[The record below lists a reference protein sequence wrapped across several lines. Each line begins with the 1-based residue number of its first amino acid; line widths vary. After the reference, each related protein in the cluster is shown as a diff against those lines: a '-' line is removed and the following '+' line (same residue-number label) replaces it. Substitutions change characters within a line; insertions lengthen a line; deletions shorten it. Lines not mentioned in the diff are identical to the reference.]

1 MQAVRRSTAS
11 IFARGRQRG
20 QALIFG
26 LFVLISGL
34 AALFFFFNVGQLS
47 REKTKLVNTA
57 DAVAYSAG
65 VIHARALN
73 FNAYSNRAL
82 MADEV
87 LIAQMVSI
95 SSWAGYVGSWAANLP
110 SVHPEC
116 RAAANG
122 NPVGAIGLFK
132 FGDEYL
138 FGCTLLQLASQNG
151 IVENTVD
158 LIQIGVEA
166 AVSSTE
172 ASKLVI
178 QAAQA
183 ALNPLGA
190 FEERRAVMTAV
201 ANANY
206 QGDGEVAVDLLSP
219 TLPDDWLRMAD
230 GKGGVTPFVRQY
242 AGDERTRF
250 KEVTVAAANKDPFV
264 QRRFWT
270 SKAPAPEPRCLA
282 LAWQWRKNE
291 VRRRGGTELFGFDEW
306 QAVDTQSYHENFA
319 KKRRWVGWR
328 CRQRENP
335 TGVGGEQARAKG
347 ANQGPGAAAFGGSRA
362 NNPRAHAQALS
373 AASGR
378 AMGYSGLP
386 SYHDLNQIW
395 LRDRPN
401 DEPKLLHGVRL
412 TRSATNL
419 RTTDGTTGQIR
430 SRPDSRIGAYDT
442 AVAGGEMAA
451 VSASEVYFER
461 PANLANNLAN
471 NSFGVGIGRPRE
483 LGSLFNPY
491 WQVRLASSN
500 AVSEWLRQGVTP

>member
-206 QGDGEVAVDLLSP
+206 QGDGQISVDLLSP
-219 TLPDDWLRMAD
+219 TLPDDWIRMAD
-230 GKGGVTPFVRQY
+230 GRGGGTPFVRQY
-242 AGDERTRF
+242 PDNERTRF
-250 KEVTVAAANKDPFV
+250 REVTIAAANTDPFIR
-264 QRRFWT
+264 QRFWT
-270 SKAPAPEPRCLA
+270 SQSLVPELRCLRVGR
-282 LAWQWRKNE
+282 WRQNE
-291 VRRRGGTELFGFDEW
+291 VRRRGGTELLGFDEW
-306 QAVDTQSYHENFA
+306 QAVDTQSLHQNF
-319 KKRRWVGWR
+319 RRRLR
-328 CRQRENP
+328 CRQREIP
-335 TGVGGEQARAKG
+335 TGVGGEEAYKTG
-347 ANQGPGAAAFGGSRA
+347 ANQSPGAAAFGGSRTG
-362 NNPRAHAQALS
+362 NPNAHQRALA

-378 AMGYSGLP
+378 ALGYTGLP
-386 SYHDLNQIW
+386 NYYDLNQIW
-395 LRDRPN
+395 LRDRLN

-430 SRPDSRIGAYDT
+430 TRSDSRIGAYDT

-451 VSASEVYFER
+451 VSTSEVYFER
-461 PANLANNLAN
+461 PATQANNTFGAPAN
-471 NSFGVGIGRPRE
+471 PPRE

-491 WQVRLASSN
+491 WRVRLASSN
-500 AVSEWLRQGVTP
+500 AVGEWLRQGVTP